1 MGSRGHAGN
10 VICLPSMGGCTLQ
23 RSDCIDTPLLPSLHS
38 PVLFSSFPS
47 FCEAFWCSPL
57 QLVLIGKQFYVFLPT
72 ASTSRFVFV
81 DESVDRVSYPIN
93 KFRLAPNLLSKEE
106 ADLGLLI
113 LLTSPSH

>member
-1 MGSRGHAGN
+1 MLCKE
-10 VICLPSMGGCTLQ
+10 VIVL
-23 RSDCIDTPLLPSLHS
+23 TPPLPSLHS

-72 ASTSRFVFV
+72 ALTSRFVFV
-81 DESVDRVSYPIN
+81 DMSVVRVSCN
-93 KFRLAPNLLSKEE
+93 FRLAPNLLRKEE
-106 ADLGLLI
+106 ANLGLLI